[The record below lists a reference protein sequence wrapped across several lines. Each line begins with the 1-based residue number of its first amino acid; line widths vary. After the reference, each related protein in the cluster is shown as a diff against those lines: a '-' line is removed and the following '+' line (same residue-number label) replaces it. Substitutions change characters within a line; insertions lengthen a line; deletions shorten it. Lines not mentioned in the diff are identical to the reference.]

1 MRVLKLR
8 WRLSSTT
15 MRHILHADFDAFYA
29 SIEQLD
35 DSKLRGKPVVVGG
48 SADARGVV
56 AACSYEAR
64 AFGIRSAMPMRTA
77 LQHCP
82 HAVRV
87 AARFDRYHEVSLAV
101 MAIFREITPLV
112 QPMSLDE
119 AFLDV
124 SDVVSDGRGPGIIAA
139 ELRREVKEKLGLT
152 ISVGVA
158 TSRSVAKIA
167 SDFDKPDGLT
177 IVPAGTE
184 RDFLAPLPASRLW
197 GIGPKTAQRLE
208 AEGVYTIGDLAA
220 KPRSW
225 FDAQFGKTGGRIRD
239 LTLGL
244 DDSPVSVEREV
255 KSISSETTLAED
267 TGDSDRLNSIIDD
280 LSNRVAESVERS
292 GMLGHTVKLKL
303 RLSDFTTFTRQ
314 KTLPEAVSSAD
325 ELGRVARSLLAAE
338 LAEER
343 QFRLLGV
350 GVSGF
355 ESEPDDAD
363 DEKGQPRLL

>member
-1 MRVLKLR
+1 MRGTGR
-8 WRLSSTT
+8 SSGNA

-29 SIEQLD
+29 SVEQLD
-35 DSKLRGKPVVVGG
+35 NPELRGRPVVVGG
-48 SADARGVV
+48 SADSRGVV

-64 AFGIRSAMPMRTA
+64 AFGVRSAMPMRTA
-77 LQHCP
+77 LQRCP

-87 AARFDRYHEVSLAV
+87 PARFDRYHEVSRTV
-101 MAIFREITPLV
+101 MAIFSEITPLV

-124 SDVVSDGRGPGIIAA
+124 TDVVSDGRGPGIIGA
-139 ELRREVKEKLGLT
+139 ELRREVKDTLGLT

-184 RDFLAPLPASRLW
+184 QDFLAPLPASRLW
-197 GIGPKTAQRLE
+197 GIGPKTARRLE
-208 AEGVYTIGDLAA
+208 SEGVRTIGDLAA
-220 KPRSW
+220 RPRSW
-225 FDAQFGKTGGRIRD
+225 FDAQFGKTGVRIRD
-239 LTLGL
+239 LAFGR

-267 TGDSDRLNSIIDD
+267 TGDADRLFSIIDD
-280 LSNRVAESVERS
+280 LSTRVAESLEQN
-292 GMLGHTVKLKL
+292 GIPGHTVKLKL

-314 KTLPEAVSSAD
+314 RTLPEAVASAD
-325 ELGRVARSLLAAE
+325 ELGRVARSLLETE
-338 LAEER
+338 LGEDR

-355 ESEPDDAD
+355 VSESEEASDD
-363 DEKGQPRLL
+363 DEQPRLL

>member
-1 MRVLKLR
+1 
-8 WRLSSTT
+8 

-35 DSKLRGKPVVVGG
+35 DPALRGRPVVVGG
-48 SADARGVV
+48 SPDSRGVV

-64 AFGIRSAMPMRTA
+64 AYGVRSAMPMRTA
-77 LQHCP
+77 LQRCP

-87 AARFDRYHEVSLAV
+87 PARFDRYHEVSRSV

-124 SDVVSDGRGPGIIAA
+124 TDVVSDGRGPAIIAA
-139 ELRREVKEKLGLT
+139 ELRREVKDKLGLT

-158 TSRSVAKIA
+158 ASRAVAKVA

-184 RDFLAPLPASRLW
+184 RDFLAPLPVSRLW

-208 AEGVYTIGDLAA
+208 SEAVLTIGDLAA
-220 KPRSW
+220 KPPQW
-225 FDAQFGKTGGRIRD
+225 FDAQFGKPGRRIRG
-239 LTLGL
+239 LALGL

-255 KSISSETTLAED
+255 KSISAETTLAED
-267 TGDSDRLNSIIDD
+267 TGDAGRLHAVIDD
-280 LSNRVAESVERS
+280 LSGRVAGSLERS
-292 GMLGHTVKLKL
+292 GTPGHTVKLKL

-314 KTLPEAVSSAD
+314 RTLPGAVSSAAD
-325 ELGRVARSLLAAE
+325 ISGVARSLLDAE
-338 LAEER
+338 LADDR
-343 QFRLLGV
+343 RFRLLGV

-355 ESEPDDAD
+355 ESESAEED
-363 DEKGQPRLL
+363 DETGQPRLL

>member
-1 MRVLKLR
+1 
-8 WRLSSTT
+8 

-29 SIEQLD
+29 SVEQLD
-35 DSKLRGKPVVVGG
+35 DPELRGKPVLVGG
-48 SADARGVV
+48 SPEGRGVV

-64 AFGIRSAMPMRTA
+64 AYGVRSAMPMRTA
-77 LQHCP
+77 LQRCP

-87 AARFDRYHEVSLAV
+87 PARFDRYHEVSRAV
-101 MAIFREITPLV
+101 MAIFQEITPLV

-124 SDVVSDGRGPGIIAA
+124 TDLVTDVRGPGIIAA
-139 ELRREVKEKLGLT
+139 ELRREVKDKLRLT

-167 SDFDKPDGLT
+167 SDYDKPDGLT

-197 GIGPKTAQRLE
+197 GIGPKTAERLE
-208 AEGVYTIGDLAA
+208 SEGVRTIGDLAA
-220 KPRSW
+220 RPRSW
-225 FDAQFGKTGGRIRD
+225 FDAQFGRTGTRIRE
-239 LTLGL
+239 LAVGL

-255 KSISSETTLAED
+255 KSISSETTLAQD
-267 TGDSDRLNSIIDD
+267 TGDADRLFAIIDD
-280 LSNRVAESVERS
+280 LSARVAESVERNETP
-292 GMLGHTVKLKL
+292 GYTVKLKL

-314 KTLPEAVSSAD
+314 RTLPEAVSSAD
-325 ELGRVARSLLAAE
+325 DLSRVARSLLEAE
-338 LAEER
+338 LADDR
-343 QFRLLGV
+343 RFRLLGV

-355 ESEPDDAD
+355 EAESEEEDD
-363 DEKGQPRLL
+363 DEAQPRLL